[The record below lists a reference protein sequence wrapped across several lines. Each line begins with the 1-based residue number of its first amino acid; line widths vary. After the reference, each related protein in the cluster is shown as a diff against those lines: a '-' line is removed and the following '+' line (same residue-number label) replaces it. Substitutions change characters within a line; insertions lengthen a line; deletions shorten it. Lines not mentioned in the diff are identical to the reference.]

1 MDWLELVLNAK
12 NDVAAERAALLMRDC
27 GIKGCWFNEGA
38 VISYLPEETASWQT
52 IDALSVELAELR
64 AAGIG
69 LGELR
74 VHGRREL
81 EWADNWKKYFKIN
94 KIGRIVIRPS
104 WEDYTPEPGEAVMD
118 LDPGMAFGTGAHP
131 TTVMCLQMIDHYLKA
146 GWTVL
151 DIGTGSA
158 ILSILSARLGAASVF
173 ACDIDSVAVEA
184 AQQNIIANS
193 VSGQV
198 SVVQGGV
205 DKYDGPLVDMILA
218 NITADVIK
226 LLLPDMKRCLKPDG
240 CLLLSGIID
249 TLRQDVLTVAD
260 KNGFQVFEERK
271 QGEWIA
277 LALRRR
283 ET

>member
-1 MDWLELVLNAK
+1 MDWLELILDAES
-12 NDVAAERAALLMRDC
+12 DIAAERAALLLRDY

-38 VISYLPEETASWQT
+38 VFSYLPEEASSWHT
-52 IDALSVELAELR
+52 IDALSAPLDALR
-64 AAGIG
+64 TAGIG
-69 LGELR
+69 LGELK

-81 EWADNWKKYFKIN
+81 EWADNWKKYFKTN

-104 WEDYTPEPGEAVMD
+104 WEDYCAEPGEAVLD

-158 ILSILSARLGAASVF
+158 ILSILSARLGASSVF
-173 ACDIDSVAVEA
+173 ACDIDPVAVEA
-184 AQQNIIANS
+184 ACQNVCANS
-193 VSGQV
+193 VSGLV
-198 SVVQGGV
+198 TVVQGGIEE
-205 DKYDGPLVDMILA
+205 YTGPSADMIVA

-226 LLLPDMKRCLKPDG
+226 PLLPDMRRCLKPDG

-249 TLRQDVLTVAD
+249 ALKNDVMAEAGATGLR
-260 KNGFQVFEERK
+260 VFEERR
-271 QGEWIA
+271 QGEWTA
-277 LALRRR
+277 LALRRQ
-283 ET
+283 EA